1 MKLHEP
7 YDHVG
12 KLLEIGDRVIVRSIP
27 HQLIHDLPEE
37 DIEAIE
43 SQLGKSLVISGF
55 NEYGYVELDFVDS
68 VGTMHTI
75 WIEPASVVRI

>member
-12 KLLEIGDRVIVRSIP
+12 KVLEIGDRIVVRGIP
-27 HQLIHDLPEE
+27 HELIHDIPEE
-37 DIEAIE
+37 DVEAIK
-43 SQLGKSLVISGF
+43 SQTGKTLVISGF

-68 VGTMHTI
+68 VNTMHTI
-75 WIEPASVVRI
+75 WIEPTCLEKE